1 MPRMEKVFQRNICK
15 CLCMKD
21 VLSTLM
27 DSVPLTALTLFP
39 LHRGCE
45 FTKSITQLYVRS
57 RQHNYFK
64 FESKKLVVG
73 KAKKKNEKVQT
84 LMHQPF
90 VHIRLCEHQVAPH
103 GVCLRDSQCV
113 IHTYA
118 GQDHIR

>member
-1 MPRMEKVFQRNICK
+1 MEKVFQRDICK

-27 DSVPLTALTLFP
+27 DSVPLTALTLFA

-45 FTKSITQLYVRS
+45 FTKSITQLHVRS

-73 KAKKKNEKVQT
+73 KARKKNEKVQT
-84 LMHQPF
+84 LMHQTF
-90 VHIRLCEHQVAPH
+90 VDIRLCEHQVAPR
-103 GVCLRDSQCV
+103 GVCIRDSQCA